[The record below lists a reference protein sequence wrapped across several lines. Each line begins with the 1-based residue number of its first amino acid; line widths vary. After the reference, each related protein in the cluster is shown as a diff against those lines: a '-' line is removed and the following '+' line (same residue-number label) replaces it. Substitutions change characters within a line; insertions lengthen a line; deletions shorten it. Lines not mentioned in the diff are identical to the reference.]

1 METKN
6 QEKKVQRIQKRLRYK
21 NSFVVNPEGIAGG
34 LALFWDDQVELFMD
48 SWSKSH
54 INAQCVLK
62 ETQQQMHITFVH
74 APNVFQERVVLWG
87 DLYRDSTRNHLPWL
101 CLGDFNEILYHWE
114 KAGKK
119 RAETYRLTAFRDF
132 LLQCSLMDLESKGCA
147 FTLLKNEGDEWVK
160 EEEPLKEITAAFFKN
175 LYTSVGTRNFQPD
188 PLCPICQKEAE
199 TIEHTLL
206 LCPWTA
212 IIWQD
217 NSLVV
222 YMARP

>member
-1 METKN
+1 MCPRRPSM
-6 QEKKVQRIQKRLRYK
+6 QI
-21 NSFVVNPEGIAGG
+21 
-34 LALFWDDQVELFMD
+34 
-48 SWSKSH
+48 
-54 INAQCVLK
+54 
-62 ETQQQMHITFVH
+62 
-74 APNVFQERVVLWG
+74 
-87 DLYRDSTRNHLPWL
+87 
-101 CLGDFNEILYHWE
+101 
-114 KAGKK
+114 
-119 RAETYRLTAFRDF
+119 RLTAFRDF

-222 YMARP
+222 YMARPQPLYLRRKGPVETPAPRLIPSKH